1 MSTVPITRDELH
13 DLLRVLLPTVPV
25 AELAGA
31 AHALHL
37 ILKAG
42 KMARAAPRP
51 AKPPARQYRD
61 RPVAESL
68 HLKSP

>member
-1 MSTVPITRDELH
+1 MSPIPITRDELH

-37 ILKAG
+37 IFKAG
-42 KMARAAPRP
+42 KLARAAAPVG
-51 AKPPARQYRD
+51 KPKARQYRD
-61 RPVAESL
+61 KPVAESL
-68 HLKSP
+68 HLKR